1 MKNNLTQLL
10 ARYRR
15 AFAEFSNGQ
24 KAVAIV
30 GSGALLLAAFL
41 VFRWVSA
48 PTYAPLYTNLAS
60 SDASSVIDEL
70 NKEGVTYKLAGDGT
84 TIEVPQ
90 NAVYSTRIALSGK
103 NLPAGNDAP
112 DGYSLLD
119 NQSLSTSDFQEQ
131 TDFKRAMEGELDKT
145 LEAMTGIQTAVVHL
159 AIPQKQVFS
168 DQQDPT
174 TASVLLEL
182 DSGTTLTSEQVQA
195 IVHLVASSIDGL
207 DTKNVTVTDQ
217 NGNVLSAPDDG
228 STGTASAEADA
239 TKTYENDLQ
248 TQVQQVLDKIVGP
261 GNATANVTATLNFD
275 QKTTDNLTY
284 GKATTVPSLS
294 DTKSTEK
301 YAGPAS
307 GASSVGGVVGPDGE
321 MDSSSGS
328 TTSTTTSDGPANYTK
343 KDETSDNAVDQTRQ
357 HIVSAPGQVE
367 NQHIGVAIDSAA
379 LGTIQ
384 PSQVKKLIAS
394 SLGINP
400 GRGDTIDV
408 TTMPFNKTAAQ
419 NAAKELAAAN
429 AAANHAKRMR
439 LLRDVGIGAIIAI
452 AILLAWL
459 RARRRTRAREEATS
473 YVVEQL
479 RADAEARAAALE
491 ATNPALAALEAA
503 EQEESSAA
511 ADLRQEVN
519 ALVERQPE
527 DVANLLRGWLVEP
540 PR

>member
-1 MKNNLTQLL
+1 MKNNITQML

-15 AFAEFSNGQ
+15 AFGEFSAGQ

-70 NKEGVTYKLAGDGT
+70 NKEGVKYKLAGDGT

-103 NLPAGNDAP
+103 NLPAGNSSP

-159 AIPQKQVFS
+159 AIPEKQVFS

-228 STGTASAEADA
+228 SAGSASTEADA
-239 TKTYENDLQ
+239 TKAYESNVQ

-261 GNATANVTATLNFD
+261 GNATANVTATLNFN
-275 QKTTDNLTY
+275 QTTTDNLTY

-294 DTKSTEK
+294 STKSTEK
-301 YAGPAS
+301 YKGPAS
-307 GASSVGGVVGPDGE
+307 GASSVSGVVGPDGQ
-321 MDSSSGS
+321 MD
-328 TTSTTTSDGPANYTK
+328 STTTGSGGNGLSTYTK
-343 KDETSDNAVDQTRQ
+343 NDVTSDNAIDQTRQ

-400 GRGDTIDV
+400 ARGDTITV
-408 TTMPFNKTAAQ
+408 STMPFSQTAAQ
-419 NAAKELAAAN
+419 TAAKELAAAN
-429 AAANHAKRMR
+429 AAASHARTMR
-439 LLRDVGIGAIIAI
+439 LLRDVGIGAVIALI
-452 AILLAWL
+452 ILLAWL

-479 RADAEARAAALE
+479 RADAEARAAALD
-491 ATNPALAALEAA
+491 AGNPALAALEAA
-503 EQEESSAA
+503 EDEESTTAA
-511 ADLRQEVN
+511 NLRQEVN
-519 ALVERQPE
+519 TLVERQPE
-527 DVANLLRGWLVEP
+527 DVANLLRGWLVER

>member
-145 LEAMTGIQTAVVHL
+145 LESMTGVQTAVVHL
-159 AIPQKQVFS
+159 AIPEKQVFS

-174 TASVLLEL
+174 TASVLLQLE
-182 DSGTTLTSEQVQA
+182 SGTTLSSEQVQA
-195 IVHLVASSIDGL
+195 VVHLVAASIDGL
-207 DTKNVTVTDQ
+207 DPKNVTVSDQ
-217 NGNVLSAPDDG
+217 NGNVLSAPDD
-228 STGTASAEADA
+228 STAGTASNQADA
-239 TKTYENDLQ
+239 TKTYENNVQ
-248 TQVQQVLDKIVGP
+248 AQVQKVLDKVVGP
-261 GNATANVTATLNFD
+261 GNATANVTANLNFD
-275 QKTTDNLTY
+275 QKTTDTQTY
-284 GKATTVPSLS
+284 GKSTTVPSLS
-294 DTKSTEK
+294 STKSTEK
-301 YAGPAS
+301 YKGPAS
-307 GASSVGGVVGPDGE
+307 GASTVGGVVGPDGQ
-321 MDSSSGS
+321 MDSTTVGSGGNS
-328 TTSTTTSDGPANYTK
+328 TYGKTS
-343 KDETSDNAVDQTRQ
+343 ETSDNGVDQVRS
-357 HIVSAPGQVE
+357 HIVFAPGQVE
-367 NQHIGVAIDSAA
+367 SLHIGAVIDSAA
-379 LGTIQ
+379 IGTIQ

-408 TTMPFNKTAAQ
+408 ATMPFNKTAAQ
-419 NAAKELAAAN
+419 TAAKELADAQ
-429 AAANHAKRMR
+429 AAADHAKRMR
-439 LLRDVGIGAIIAI
+439 LLRDIGIGAVIAL

-479 RADAEARAAALE
+479 RADAEARAALE
-491 ATNPALAALEAA
+491 VTNPALAALEAA
-503 EQEESSAA
+503 ESDESSAA
-511 ADLRQEVN
+511 ADLRHEVN
-519 ALVERQPE
+519 TLVEKQPE
-527 DVANLLRGWLVEP
+527 DVANLLRGWLVER